1 MLNLPTLLLRLIDL
15 LKNRSGNFGIL
26 TAIALPALLAG
37 GGVAVDLANGT
48 LAQNQLQAATDA
60 AALATASALVAAT
73 ATTSTAQALAADF
86 VAGQM
91 SNYATTAETTAI
103 KAGTKATVT
112 QSGSSSNPTY
122 TVQVTSSYS
131 MALNGMTQLLGP
143 TTETISTSSSTTS
156 QASSTPAM
164 SMYLV
169 LDRSGSMSW
178 VTDVVQSKTTK
189 CQNYTEDNWSQY
201 PNLKTSKPCYVNKIA
216 ALKEAVATLA
226 DQLDTAEA
234 KDTTN
239 TVIRTGAISFTD
251 SAQTPS
257 DLAWGTTAVRSYVTA
272 LPAYPTGGTDMTTPM
287 TTAYNALI
295 ASKEATTQSSK
306 GNSSFNKYIVLMT
319 DGENTGNSSNWNQSL
334 DTATLAT
341 CTAARNAGI
350 TIYTVAFMAPTNGKT
365 MLQSCAGSASNYYA
379 ADDMD
384 DLVAAFKDIGEKASD
399 QITRMTN

>member
-1 MLNLPTLLLRLIDL
+1 V
-15 LKNRSGNFGIL
+15 
-26 TAIALPALLAG
+26 ALPVLLASA
-37 GGVAVDLANGT
+37 GVAVDLANGILT
-48 LAQNQLQAATDA
+48 RNELQSATDA
-60 AALATASALVAAT
+60 SALATASALVAAT
-73 ATTSTAQALAADF
+73 ATTATAPTLAADF

-91 SNYATTAETTAI
+91 SNYVSSQETAAI
-103 KAGTKATVT
+103 KAGTKATIT

-122 TVQVTSSYS
+122 TVKVTSSYAVS
-131 MALNGMTQLLGP
+131 LNGMTQILGQ
-143 TTETISTSSSTTS
+143 TMQTISASSSTTS
-156 QASSTPAM
+156 QASSSPAM

-178 VTDVVQSKTTK
+178 VTDVVQSTTNK
-189 CQNYTEDNWSQY
+189 CQNYTEDNWSSY
-201 PNLKTSKPCYVNKIA
+201 PNLKSTRPCYTNKIA
-216 ALKEAVATLA
+216 ALKQAVATLA

-257 DLAWGTTAVRSYVTA
+257 DLAWGTAAARSYVSD

-287 TTAYNALI
+287 NTAYAALI
-295 ASKEATTQSSK
+295 DTKEATTQASK
-306 GNSSFNKYIVLMT
+306 GNSSFFKYIVLMT
-319 DGENTGNSSNWNQSL
+319 DGENTGNSGTWNKSL

-341 CTAARNAGI
+341 CTSAKNAGI
-350 TIYTVAFMAPTNGKT
+350 TVYTVAFMAPDNGKT
-365 MLQSCAGSASNYYA
+365 MLKSCAGSSSNYYA

-384 DLVAAFKDIGEKASD
+384 DLVAAFKDIGAKASD